1 MALVVISSE
10 IEELV
15 AYATR
20 VIVLSDR
27 RHIRE
32 LTGDQISA
40 QSIVAAMALPGDVP
54 AEGAA

>member
-15 AYATR
+15 AFSTR

-27 RHIRE
+27 HHVRE
-32 LTGDQISA
+32 LRGAEITA
-40 QSIVAAMALPGDVP
+40 EAIVEAMAVPGD
-54 AEGAA
+54 AA

>member
-15 AYATR
+15 AYSTR

-27 RHIRE
+27 QHVRE
-32 LTGDQISA
+32 LRGADISA
-40 QSIVAAMALPGDVP
+40 QAIVEAMAVPG
-54 AEGAA
+54 EAA